1 MIKQEQD
8 SGIILLEQYGNK
20 YIRYDI
26 GERGRYD
33 WFQLKITEEE
43 FNKIQNE
50 EVTAEDV
57 IDHYEKQGLCSF
69 NELRNS
75 LIKDYLRTV
84 SDYSEEQMD
93 SIISRLATH
102 TDIYFEFYD
111 FVLYEQLP
119 ENQIAV
125 ADLSDGEKLNAQ
137 HLVTEFEYSPLDAY
151 IFLIDF
157 RETPMKLVPDLLK
170 RSLKMIAH
178 GVEEIRKEIGVEEI
192 QKEIGV
198 EEIRKKTNPS
208 FIPSSIVIF
217 IAVLVILA
225 FIFSGVIEQTEK
237 RATYSIGEETSQT
250 NEYNDSSTWKTLEE
264 WQAIN
269 SDVVGVLE
277 FSDRQFPVVQT
288 SDNETYLNTSI
299 YGVYDIFGVPFVD
312 YSIDLDDTD
321 NIIIYA
327 HSTYSKDILFTFFS
341 DYINDPDNVADK
353 MTFTWT
359 DETGTYEYRII
370 AATQIDANSE
380 DKDLYW
386 YESSFTTKLEK
397 TEYVVTMLENAQAV
411 FDTSYDP
418 NNRLITL
425 VTCNMDNDDERYIL
439 TATMTAEVEE

>member
-1 MIKQEQD
+1 MNIIKQDRE
-8 SGIILLEQYGNK
+8 IILLEQYGNK

-26 GERGRYD
+26 GGKGKHD

-50 EVTAEDV
+50 EVTAEDI
-57 IDHYEKQGLCSF
+57 IDHYEKQGFCSF
-69 NELRNS
+69 AYLRNS
-75 LIKDYLRTV
+75 LIKDYIRTV
-84 SDYSEEQMD
+84 SNYPEEQLD
-93 SIISRLATH
+93 SIISRLAAH
-102 TDIYFEFYD
+102 TDIYFEFHD
-111 FVLYEQLP
+111 FVLHEQFP
-119 ENQIAV
+119 EGQIAV
-125 ADLSDGEKLNAQ
+125 ADLSDGEELNAQ
-137 HLVTEFEYSPLDAY
+137 YLVTEFEYSPLDAY

-170 RSLKMIAH
+170 RSLGMIIH
-178 GVEEIRKEIGVEEI
+178 GVEEIRKEINGAE
-192 QKEIGV
+192 
-198 EEIRKKTNPS
+198 EEIRKETNPS

-250 NEYNDSSTWKTLEE
+250 NEYNNPSTWKTLEE
-264 WQAIN
+264 WQTIN

-288 SDNETYLNTSI
+288 NDNETYLNTSI

-341 DYINDPDNVADK
+341 DYINNPDNVADK

-397 TEYVVTMLENAQAV
+397 TEYVVTMLESAQVV

-439 TATMTAEVEE
+439 TATMTAVVD